1 MADPYWG
8 LGGARGYLGGGL
20 GGARILGA
28 GAPILAA
35 GAGALPGQIISA
47 PVSTSSLR
55 AVPGAPSATQFQS
68 GDEFRNFAFG
78 YDNINSAETRRGNA
92 AAGAVAGSY
101 TNKATG
107 HTINY
112 VADGLGFRITGLG
125 GLGRKK
131 RSAQLGYAG
140 GAIVASAPAAR
151 DAIRMN
157 IQYNPGFASGYI
169 VY

>member
-8 LGGARGYLGGGL
+8 LGGARGYLG
-20 GGARILGA
+20 

-92 AAGAVAGSY
+92 GNAVAGSY

-140 GAIVASAPAAR
+140 RAIVASAPAAR